1 MKNAIFSRRQLLGG
15 TIGEIV
21 LSSVGSIRGASLGRL
36 SPGVTKNGSPLHPA
50 WTVGLSSDGHFVEL
64 SYRGEKKVSE
74 LSVEIDAAGKTLG
87 SVTKGAKLNLA
98 QGAEPGEVVVKVQ
111 GETSFAIALRG
122 EDSSIAILL
131 RGPADLTSARGVIH
145 ATLHAGSEP
154 LQARIDGEE
163 DGVQQ
168 MVSGRGVSQL
178 NDSVFDRFRDEALRV
193 LARETHFSP
202 APDGFRVDAG
212 GGSANNEPICRFKIV
227 DRVYEN
233 RLPYYKPLDKQ
244 RWPKVPVLWSSWYYY
259 FAHVKE
265 EDILR
270 NAAAVARD
278 YKPFGLGYVLV
289 EAGWQVA
296 GDGVDP
302 NPIGGNW
309 TESNEKFP
317 HGMKWLADRIH
328 DHGLKAGLTIMEFS
342 QADEKFYHAHPK
354 WFLHDGNGNA
364 KLGSWY
370 GTYIADFS
378 NPEVKKYLFDL
389 YQLYLLKW
397 GYDYIKLDGENDTR
411 DHFSKNRARSYDPTL
426 DANTAWRFAFGLIR
440 EALDSKPNVFLG
452 ACGPVFPTEA
462 IGIAQSARLGGDVVG
477 DGEQASFRGVR
488 TALDAMRR
496 GYYTH
501 NIAWYGDPDVVVVRP
516 PLTDDEAR
524 TWTSILGLTG
534 QHLMLSDDMEALPEN
549 RRDMLRK
556 IIPVA
561 DITPMDLYPA
571 AANRYIWILHIA
583 RPFGTWAVA
592 GLFNC
597 DSDGRE
603 MSPLDDSE
611 NYQILERNDTLL
623 GVHRPYGV
631 KLATA
636 SIVTKA
642 LEENRRLE
650 ALVSKPPGLQLLSV
664 PTYLTPPAPRRF
676 VLNLGKVGL
685 DPGREYLLFDF
696 WKQQFLGKVQGEY
709 TVELPAHACQ
719 LASIR
724 TAENRPQLIGTDRH
738 VTMGGVELQD
748 EHWDPVAK
756 ELRLKVELV
765 ENYATTLTV
774 YTKAGRFKEAKASAA
789 NIQVTKEGHILRAKL
804 ISPRSGDVNV
814 ILRFE

>member
-1 MKNAIFSRRQLLGG
+1 MQKRRQLTPTFLGFLG
-15 TIGEIV
+15 ITLQV
-21 LSSVGSIRGASLGRL
+21 ASGLA
-36 SPGVTKNGSPLHPA
+36 SPANAPTVAHPSAHQA

-64 SYRGEKKVSE
+64 SYRGEKKVTE
-74 LSVEIDAAGKTLG
+74 LSVELGSAGKKLS
-87 SVTKGAKLNLA
+87 SVTKGEKLNLA
-98 QGAEPGEVVVKVQ
+98 EGTKPSEVVVKVPS
-111 GETSFAIALRG
+111 ETSFEIELRS
-122 EDSSIAILL
+122 EDSSIVILL
-131 RGPADLTSARGVIH
+131 RGPAGLNSGRGVVH
-145 ATLHAGSEP
+145 ARLHAGSEP
-154 LQARIDGEE
+154 LQVRIDGEE
-163 DGVQQ
+163 DGIQQ

-202 APDGFRVDAG
+202 AADGFRVAAG
-212 GGSANNEPICRFKIV
+212 GWFADNEPICRFKIV

-296 GDGVDP
+296 GDGVDL

-309 TESNEKFP
+309 TEPNEKFP

-328 DHGLKAGLTIMEFS
+328 DQGLKAGLTLMEFS
-342 QADEKFYHAHPK
+342 EADEKFYHAHPK
-354 WFLHDGNGNA
+354 WFLHDETGNA
-364 KLGSWY
+364 KLGGWY

-378 NPEVKKYLFDL
+378 NPVVKKYLFDL
-389 YQLYLLKW
+389 YRMYLLKW

-411 DHFSKNRARSYDPTL
+411 DLFAKQRARAYDPTL
-426 DANTAWRFAFGLIR
+426 DANTAWRMAFGLIR
-440 EALDSKPNVFLG
+440 GALDSKPNVFLG
-452 ACGPVFPTEA
+452 ACGPVYPTEA
-462 IGIAQSARLGGDVVG
+462 MGIAQSARLGDDVVA
-477 DGEQASFRGVR
+477 DVEQPSFRGVR
-488 TALDAMRR
+488 TALDAIRR

-501 NIAWYGDPDVVVVRP
+501 NIAWYGDPDVLVVRP

-561 DITPMDLYPA
+561 DISPMDLYPA
-571 AANRYIWILHIA
+571 AADRYIWMLHIA
-583 RPFGTWAVA
+583 RPFGAWAVA
-592 GLFNC
+592 GLFNW

-603 MSPLDDSE
+603 MSARDESE
-611 NYQILERNDTLL
+611 SYQILQRNDMLL
-623 GVHRPYGV
+623 GIHSPYRAL
-631 KLATA
+631 LAKA
-636 SIVTKA
+636 SVVRDA

-650 ALVSKPPGLQLLSV
+650 ALASKPPGLQLLPV
-664 PTYLTPPAPRRF
+664 PAYLMPPAPRRLE
-676 VLNLGKVGL
+676 LNFGKVGL
-685 DPGREYLLFDF
+685 DPGGEYLLFDF
-696 WKQQFLGKVQGEY
+696 WKQQFLGKIQGEY

-719 LASIR
+719 LVSIR

-756 ELRLKVELV
+756 ELRVKVGLV

-774 YTKAGRFKEAKASAA
+774 YTSASRFKEARASGA
-789 NIQVTKEGHILRAKL
+789 NIQVTTEGDIIRAKL
-804 ISPRSGDVNV
+804 ISPRSADVKV
-814 ILRFE
+814 ILCFE